1 MTLKTKPKDSSY
13 GYGFKAFRKQKTGVD
28 SSKKSSKGNKSVKEK
43 KTSKSIKS
51 FKSYGKQTTY
61 EFITDKD

>member
-1 MTLKTKPKDSSY
+1 MTLKTKPKESS
-13 GYGFKAFRKQKTGVD
+13 YGFKAFRKQKTGLD

-43 KTSKSIKS
+43 KTFKSIKS